1 MFTKRRKVTRQ
12 EKAENQRIWDENAK
26 RFDKSMENMIKSAE
40 IIEKEHPEFE
50 SLSEYERVKLFVETF
65 KKVID
70 VNLTGTFIVS
80 KYVGEILKN
89 QGYGSI

>member
-40 IIEKEHPEFE
+40 IIENEHPEFE

-65 KKVID
+65 KKVQND
-70 VNLTGTFIVS
+70 T
-80 KYVGEILKN
+80 KH
-89 QGYGSI
+89 

>member
-40 IIEKEHPEFE
+40 IIKNEHPEFE
-50 SLSEYERVKLFVETF
+50 SLSEYKRVKLFVETF
-65 KKVID
+65 KKVQND
-70 VNLTGTFIVS
+70 T
-80 KYVGEILKN
+80 KH
-89 QGYGSI
+89 

>member
-65 KKVID
+65 KKVQNDI
-70 VNLTGTFIVS
+70 
-80 KYVGEILKN
+80 KH
-89 QGYGSI
+89 

>member
-1 MFTKRRKVTRQ
+1 MFTKRRKVMRQ

-40 IIEKEHPEFE
+40 IIENEHPEFE

-65 KKVID
+65 KKVQND
-70 VNLTGTFIVS
+70 T
-80 KYVGEILKN
+80 EH
-89 QGYGSI
+89 

>member
-1 MFTKRRKVTRQ
+1 MSMFTKRRKVARQ

-50 SLSEYERVKLFVETF
+50 SLSEYERAKLFVETF
-65 KKVID
+65 KKVQNDI
-70 VNLTGTFIVS
+70 
-80 KYVGEILKN
+80 KH
-89 QGYGSI
+89 

>member
-40 IIEKEHPEFE
+40 IIEKEHLEFE
-50 SLSEYERVKLFVETF
+50 SLSEYERAKLFVETF
-65 KKVID
+65 KKVQND
-70 VNLTGTFIVS
+70 T
-80 KYVGEILKN
+80 KH
-89 QGYGSI
+89 